1 MTKLDK
7 IIKFFTFFT
16 AFLFIITTVLN
27 HYGLQNLYVLSN
39 RITIVS
45 SIILIVTSS
54 IGLVKYTRF
63 KHKING

>member
-1 MTKLDK
+1 MTKIDK

-16 AFLFIITTVLN
+16 VFLFIITTVLN
-27 HYGLQNLYVLSN
+27 HYGLQNLYVIFN

-45 SIILIVTSS
+45 SIILMVTSI
-54 IGLVKYTRF
+54 IGLIKYTRF